1 MKRGGFKRKV
11 YEPAPV
17 DPGRITRAFT
27 HGGTTAGPRP
37 KEPADR
43 LAALRELARGE
54 ECTGKM
60 YGGFCRCH
68 PETVVWAHPN
78 TLAERKGLGYKAN
91 DTAGAFL
98 GVECHAFIDQPGG
111 AATYEQ
117 RMAVFEA
124 AQQRTRERLREIAA
138 SKTLRPWKSET
149 ARMALAMLEEHRAGR
164 TPALPGERE

>member
-1 MKRGGFKRKV
+1 MKRTGMRRPV
-11 YEPAPV
+11 YQPAPS
-17 DPGRITRAFT
+17 DPGRITRGFST
-27 HGGTTAGPRP
+27 SGTTSGPRP

-43 LAALRELARGE
+43 LKALLELARGE

-68 PETVVWAHPN
+68 PDTVVWAHPN
-78 TLAERKGLGYKAN
+78 TLAERKGMQYKAN

-98 GVECHAFIDQPGG
+98 GHECHAFIDQPGG

-117 RMAVFEA
+117 RMAVFSA

-138 SKTLRPWKSET
+138 SKTLRPWKIEA
-149 ARMALAMLEEHRAGR
+149 ARAALAMLEGR
-164 TPALPGERE
+164 DAVDPT